1 MNIFWGVGAKRLL
14 CSGIACGKTPCC
26 TLLTVPHADV
36 DSNLKSPTCNF
47 RVLFTIVKLPRGKV
61 GTSAAPPFCSAF
73 LTWSVENLLPL
84 GSLTVVF
91 QRFLLQMNKTVL
103 HISSSSSLKRLAGG
117 PCSSECSVA
126 TEPSLAMLLVD
137 IACWREGAALVVGGG
152 GGAESWLAR
161 CRETGAGSLLLSSIY
176 TLFLMHTIFNETLT
190 VTMTSKSLMCMHHLR
205 FTFYCNTHCYMSR
218 LGV

>member
-152 GGAESWLAR
+152 GVLRAGWRDAER
-161 CRETGAGSLLLSSIY
+161 RELDLCCFLQFTRSSLCI
-176 TLFLMHTIFNETLT
+176 LFLMRH
-190 VTMTSKSLMCMHHLR
+190 SQSP
-205 FTFYCNTHCYMSR
+205 
-218 LGV
+218 